1 MKSIKAN
8 VQDGLN
14 YSGKVKVGLMKNG
27 KLFSVKKYTNEGR
40 WPLFYFLCGCLAGDY
55 TTINNYR
62 PRYLQLFYKTPGS
75 ERDLPNPTTQSDFA
89 SYFDEG
95 NLVSLL
101 PYPYTDT
108 PKIEKIEDISTD
120 AIGSSKITYKFM
132 IPFTQLNISASGN
145 INYLALYC
153 QEKVNQLAQPS
164 VYVFVQDSDGKWAN
178 LITETVSDMQNWNI
192 YIEWTL
198 EISNFKPKED

>member
-27 KLFSVKKYTNEGR
+27 KLFSVKKYMNEGR

-62 PRYLQLFYKTPGS
+62 PRYIQLFYKEPDS
-75 ERDLPNPTTQSDFA
+75 EDLPNPTTQSDFA
-89 SYFDEG
+89 NYFNEER
-95 NLVSLL
+95 LVSLL

-108 PKIEKIEDISTD
+108 PKIEKIEDTSAD
-120 AIGSSKITYKFM
+120 PIGNSKITYKFM
-132 IPFTQLNISASGN
+132 IPFTQLNIPTGGN

-164 VYVFVQDSDGKWAN
+164 VYVFVQEQDDNGNSK
-178 LITETVSDMQNWNI
+178 
-192 YIEWTL
+192 
-198 EISNFKPKED
+198 